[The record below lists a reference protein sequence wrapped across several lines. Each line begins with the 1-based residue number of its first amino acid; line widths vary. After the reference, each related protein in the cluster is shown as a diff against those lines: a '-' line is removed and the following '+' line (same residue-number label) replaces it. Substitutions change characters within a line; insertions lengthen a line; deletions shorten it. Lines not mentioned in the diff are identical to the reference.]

1 MEPELVSE
9 ADGAFYAFA
18 GVMLAL
24 YVVPATCFTIYRVLT
39 APKKLR
45 SRGFAVHVAFLSVAW
60 GLLGR
65 CLWAL
70 QSVDTSG
77 VFDPYEILGISDT
90 ATSREIKKAFRA
102 LGRQLHPDKNLAN
115 PLATSQFARVT
126 KAYEALTNPQSIEN
140 YRKYGHPDG
149 RQSML
154 MDVAFASAFSGSNG
168 GTGSVFMLVYFGGIF
183 AGVVYL
189 VYWLQKSAGRWDRTQ
204 ISRAT
209 RTSFVDAL
217 TEKMSVH
224 DVVELL
230 LSCDE
235 MAGAGAGMSD
245 SVRNETHLRAKMH
258 TKFAKKMEAAKA
270 LPSEVLGR
278 IRKHENP
285 VARENMLALYQY
297 LRREKLRGVSRPLWV
312 DQRFQKVLLELPF
325 LVDAFATIAAKE
337 LAKRAYPALPL
348 LRALS
353 LLSSIAQGSLVPDE
367 VALRDQKE
375 RVAAIEGQLPDLCLK
390 ETTLVVLD
398 EPTIQPG
405 DWLTLQTTLQRQ
417 HLKAGETA
425 PLAATFYDHVDSK
438 SPFRK
443 EHVWFLVVDKGTG
456 RLYSAWKCVDLS
468 QQVVQKVGFLG
479 PETLGKYEFEVRVV
493 CPAYLDVQTKV
504 DLPLVLLG
512 LRPWRL
518 RCSIL
523 DVLGFATVQRLST
536 DSKHHHVLSPVVV
549 YLSFFS
555 ATFSVL
561 GRDNRQ
567 LPRIISEDTLFENP
581 WLRLKRILFLNAQGS
596 ERQWTGLERT
606 TTYPKTLSDTI
617 ARSSESRTTCE
628 QEEQE
633 SQEFCDAVV
642 VFPFLTKPGTPTRV
656 VLIRQFRPAVGQ
668 WVLELPAGLI
678 DPVEAPEIAAMREL
692 KEETGYI
699 GSRVLH
705 MGPPMV
711 NDQGITNGKGK
722 LLLVE
727 VQEEEQQIPLQQHLE
742 QDEIIQ
748 VVHAP
753 LKGLVKWLEGRKLH
767 EKDAID
773 ARLYSYALGLQD
785 LSQGIVE

>member
-45 SRGFAVHVAFLSVAW
+45 SRGFAVHVAFLSVAC

-245 SVRNETHLRAKMH
+245 SVRNETQLRAKMH

-337 LAKRAYPALPL
+337 LAKRAYPAIPL

-479 PETLGKYEFEVRVV
+479 PETRGKYEFEVRVV

-504 DLPLVLLG
+504 DLPLVAFH
-512 LRPWRL
+512 
-518 RCSIL
+518 
-523 DVLGFATVQRLST
+523 GFQAPSRSVSCRR
-536 DSKHHHVLSPVVV
+536 VPVV
-549 YLSFFS
+549 FS

-606 TTYPKTLSDTI
+606 TTHPKTLSDTI
-617 ARSSESRTTCE
+617 A
-628 QEEQE
+628 
-633 SQEFCDAVV
+633 
-642 VFPFLTKPGTPTRV
+642 
-656 VLIRQFRPAVGQ
+656 
-668 WVLELPAGLI
+668 LI

-692 KEETGYI
+692 KEETGYM

-711 NDQGITNGKGK
+711 NDQGITNGKGR

-753 LKGLVKWLEGRKLH
+753 LKDLVKWLEGRKRMQLMPGCTRTH
-767 EKDAID
+767 WDFRTCHKKSWNNGIGCEIAI
-773 ARLYSYALGLQD
+773 L
-785 LSQGIVE
+785 LSPLSLAMSVQ

>member
-297 LRREKLRGVSRPLWV
+297 LRREKLRGVSRPSWV

-504 DLPLVLLG
+504 DLPLV
-512 LRPWRL
+512 
-518 RCSIL
+518 
-523 DVLGFATVQRLST
+523 
-536 DSKHHHVLSPVVV
+536 
-549 YLSFFS
+549 
-555 ATFSVL
+555 
-561 GRDNRQ
+561 
-567 LPRIISEDTLFENP
+567 
-581 WLRLKRILFLNAQGS
+581 
-596 ERQWTGLERT
+596 
-606 TTYPKTLSDTI
+606 
-617 ARSSESRTTCE
+617 
-628 QEEQE
+628 
-633 SQEFCDAVV
+633 
-642 VFPFLTKPGTPTRV
+642 
-656 VLIRQFRPAVGQ
+656 VG
-668 WVLELPAGLI
+668 
-678 DPVEAPEIAAMREL
+678 
-692 KEETGYI
+692 K
-699 GSRVLH
+699 
-705 MGPPMV
+705 
-711 NDQGITNGKGK
+711 
-722 LLLVE
+722 
-727 VQEEEQQIPLQQHLE
+727 
-742 QDEIIQ
+742 
-748 VVHAP
+748 
-753 LKGLVKWLEGRKLH
+753 
-767 EKDAID
+767 
-773 ARLYSYALGLQD
+773 
-785 LSQGIVE
+785 